1 MWIKT
6 TSLIVNG
13 LSADKVWKVWTD
25 VNQWH
30 TWQDDIDYAK
40 LEGEFKTGAV
50 FKFKPRGGPKINI
63 ELIEVRENSMFTD
76 LTKFP
81 LARMYDSH
89 ELVENGNQLEIRPTL
104 KIEGPLSWLWKKLV
118 AENVASGVDKQLARL
133 VERSQNV

>member
-1 MWIKT
+1 
-6 TSLIVNG
+6 
-13 LSADKVWKVWTD
+13 
-25 VNQWH
+25 
-30 TWQDDIDYAK
+30 
-40 LEGEFKTGAV
+40 
-50 FKFKPRGGPKINI
+50 
-63 ELIEVRENSMFTD
+63 MFTD

-89 ELVENGNQLEIRPTL
+89 ELVEHGNQLEIRSTL